1 MPKNELIDTQH
12 RERQQIVDYLAS
24 QAPDEIVEHLEK
36 VKSER
41 VLGRWIDAWDVHTNE
56 HRWWV
61 INAPTNLYL
70 QSQFPSLEIALSFHV
85 GLMARVGE
93 RQDRTARPEQAARFA
108 KAWRAWEQAGQA
120 LAEADEAEEFQAVG
134 MRCRQSLLAF
144 VNEAAS
150 LTPPSVKALPKA
162 GDFVGWSGLLA
173 DTITAG
179 SSAERKRGY
188 LKSIA
193 KSTWEL
199 VNWLTHAGNANQ
211 FDAHFS
217 YLATEHAL
225 ASWSVALMRFEFGV
239 PERCPKCSS
248 YKLVTYSRPNK
259 SGDVRHFTM
268 CDACG
273 WKSRAHGRIATIRG
287 PSPKPTRRTQEDGGA
302 CVFVEVPLRGP
313 RPPKPTHAK
322 HHSTS
327 HQTPANRTIK
337 TEAKRTRR
345 SSPKR

>member
-1 MPKNELIDTQH
+1 MRELIDAQD
-12 RERQQIVDYLAS
+12 RERQQVVDYLAS
-24 QAPDEIVEHLEK
+24 QAPDELVEHLEK

-41 VLGRWIDAWDVHTNE
+41 VLGRWIDAWDVHTNQ

-61 INAPTNLYL
+61 ITAPTNLYL
-70 QSQFPSLEIALSFHV
+70 QSQFPSLEIALAFHV

-108 KAWRAWEQAGQA
+108 KAWRAWEQAGEA

-150 LTPPSVKALPKA
+150 LAPPAVKALPKA
-162 GDFVGWSGLLA
+162 GDFVGWSDLLA
-173 DTITAG
+173 DTIAAG

-199 VNWLTHAGNANQ
+199 VNWLTHAGNASQ

-217 YLATEHAL
+217 YVATEHAL
-225 ASWSVALMRFEFGV
+225 SSWSVALMRFEFGV
-239 PERCPKCSS
+239 PDRCPKCSS
-248 YKLVTYSRPNK
+248 FKLVTYSQPDK
-259 SGDVRHFTM
+259 SGYVQHFTT
-268 CDACG
+268 CGACG
-273 WKSRAHGRIATIRG
+273 WKNRVHGRVATVPAPAARR
-287 PSPKPTRRTQEDGGA
+287 TRRTEEDGGP
-302 CVFVEVPLRGP
+302 CVFIEVPLRGP
-313 RPPKPTHAK
+313 EPPKPTQARRR
-322 HHSTS
+322 SIS
-327 HQTPANRTIK
+327 HQRP
-337 TEAKRTRR
+337 AKR
-345 SSPKR
+345 SLG

>member
-1 MPKNELIDTQH
+1 MSKKELIDAQD
-12 RERQQIVDYLAS
+12 RERQLIVDYLAS

-41 VLGRWIDAWDVHTNE
+41 VLGRWIDAWDVHTNQ
-56 HRWWV
+56 HRWW
-61 INAPTNLYL
+61 IITAPINLYL

-108 KAWRAWEQAGQA
+108 KAWRAWEQAGEA

-134 MRCRQSLLAF
+134 VRCRQSLLAF
-144 VNEAAS
+144 VIEAAS
-150 LTPPSVKALPKA
+150 LAPPSVKALPKA
-162 GDFVGWSGLLA
+162 GDFVGWSNLLA
-173 DTITAG
+173 ETIAAG

-199 VNWLTHAGNANQ
+199 VNWLTHAGNASQ

-225 ASWSVALMRFEFGV
+225 SSWSVALMRFEFGV
-239 PERCPKCSS
+239 PDRCPKCSS
-248 YKLVTYSRPNK
+248 YKLVTYSRPDK

-268 CDACG
+268 CDACS
-273 WKSRAHGRIATIRG
+273 WKSRAHGRTVTV
-287 PSPKPTRRTQEDGGA
+287 PESPLKRTRRTEEDGGP

-313 RPPKPTHAK
+313 QPPKPTHAK
-322 HHSTS
+322 HRSMS
-327 HQTPANRTIK
+327 SQTPVNRMSE
-337 TEAKRTRR
+337 TEARCST
-345 SSPKR
+345 